1 MTGPEAITFHSDG
14 LAIAADLYLPPEQA
28 PGKKAPAIVLCHGF
42 GGLRR
47 FWFPRFARH
56 FNRFGYAALALDH
69 RNTGDSDGTP
79 RCHLDPIGQV
89 ADLRSAV
96 SYLETREEIDSA
108 RIALYGISYGAAN
121 AAYAAAIDPRI
132 ATIVSVVGYG
142 DGERWLKA
150 LRREWEW
157 IDFRDRLAA
166 DRRRCAL
173 GLDSELVDTSEV
185 LVRDPEALAHERE
198 ARANDPDRVTRV
210 PLATA
215 DAIIGFKPERV
226 VDRISPRPAFFIGV
240 ADDTLVPTEETLALF
255 ARAREPKR
263 LHLFP
268 AIGHHA
274 VYYGDRLDELLGM
287 AVDWFDEHLKP

>member
-1 MTGPEAITFHSDG
+1 MAT
-14 LAIAADLYLPPEQA
+14 
-28 PGKKAPAIVLCHGF
+28 
-42 GGLRR
+42 
-47 FWFPRFARH
+47 
-56 FNRFGYAALALDH
+56 
-69 RNTGDSDGTP
+69 
-79 RCHLDPIGQV
+79 
-89 ADLRSAV
+89 
-96 SYLETREEIDSA
+96 
-108 RIALYGISYGAAN
+108 AN
-121 AAYAAAIDPRI
+121 AGSRHCAASGNGLTSATASPPTAAAAP
-132 ATIVSVVGYG
+132 S
-142 DGERWLKA
+142 
-150 LRREWEW
+150 
-157 IDFRDRLAA
+157 
-166 DRRRCAL
+166 

-287 AVDWFDEHLKP
+287 AVDWFDEHLKTVSDGEWHDKNSLRERWSYRADHSEPPGGDERDRRRSAARARRCGDAG